1 MAKLDNKLLAKGA
14 INGIKSYIDSNF
26 NTLIKQSYQIIN
38 MCENRVE
45 IPKTT
50 NLTKIKEYE
59 L

>member
-38 MCENRVE
+38 MC
-45 IPKTT
+45 
-50 NLTKIKEYE
+50 
-59 L
+59 